1 MDLIVLLKV
10 GRGREEEE
18 EEKEKK
24 TKKKQQLPIASKK
37 VVPAPPQL
45 PYVNPGLER

>member
-18 EEKEKK
+18 EKEKK
-24 TKKKQQLPIASKK
+24 KTQQLPIASKK
-37 VVPAPPQL
+37 VVPAPLQL